1 MATAGLRGL
10 LTFPTPRTAN
20 DPHVERPLG
29 PPAMQNRGAGVRMDK
44 IRKVYGHIAVVRD
57 ISLDI
62 QAGEFFTLLGPSGSG
77 KTTLLQ
83 IIAGFVSPSSGEVL
97 IDGRSVA
104 RVPPQHREVGMV
116 FQNYALFPHLT
127 VFENVAFP
135 LRVRRVS
142 RSAIRERVDN
152 LLRLFQLEGLG
163 GRVPRQLSG
172 GQQQRVA
179 VARALVFEPRAL
191 LMDEPLG
198 ALDKKLREEMQ
209 LELKHLQRRVGA
221 TFVYVTHDQEEAL
234 TMSDRVAIMRRGVI
248 EQVGDP
254 REIYERPAT
263 LFVAGFLGETNLI
276 AGLVKGLE
284 PGGGIT
290 VETHDGGRIRGMA
303 LSPVGVG
310 QSVVAAIRPERIAV
324 VNDAPGTGTVEGVV
338 DEAVYL
344 GDSIRWKVRTAQHG
358 VVVVKEQNRSNQQVR
373 QVGEHVHLR
382 WFPTDVRVFAAAV

>member
-1 MATAGLRGL
+1 
-10 LTFPTPRTAN
+10 
-20 DPHVERPLG
+20 
-29 PPAMQNRGAGVRMDK
+29 MDK
-44 IRKVYGHIAVVRD
+44 IRKVYGNIAVVRD

-83 IIAGFVSPSSGEVL
+83 MIAGFVSPSGGEVL

-163 GRVPRQLSG
+163 GRMPRQLSG

-276 AGLVKGLE
+276 TGLVKGLE
-284 PGGGIT
+284 PSGGIT

-324 VNDAPGTGTVEGVV
+324 VNDGPGIGTVEGVV

-373 QVGEHVHLR
+373 HVGEHVHLR
-382 WFPTDVRVFAAAV
+382 WLPTDVRVFTAAV

>member
-1 MATAGLRGL
+1 
-10 LTFPTPRTAN
+10 
-20 DPHVERPLG
+20 
-29 PPAMQNRGAGVRMDK
+29 MDK
-44 IRKVYGHIAVVRD
+44 IRKVYGDIAVVGD

-62 QAGEFFTLLGPSGSG
+62 RAGEFFTLLGPSGSG

-83 IIAGFVSPSSGEVL
+83 MIAGFVSPSGGEVF
-97 IDGRSVA
+97 IDGRSVV

-163 GRVPRQLSG
+163 GRMPRQLSG

-198 ALDKKLREEMQ
+198 ALDKKLREELQ

-276 AGLVKGLE
+276 TGLVKGLE
-284 PGGGIT
+284 PIGGIT

-303 LSPVGVG
+303 PSRVGVG
-310 QSVVAAIRPERIAV
+310 ESVVAAIRPERIAV
-324 VNDAPGTGTVEGVV
+324 VNDGPGTGTVEGVV

-358 VVVVKEQNRSNQQVR
+358 VVVVKEQNRANQQVR
-373 QVGEHVHLR
+373 QVGEHVHLQ
-382 WFPTDVRVFAAAV
+382 WLPTDVRVFAAAV

>member
-1 MATAGLRGL
+1 VATAGLRGFL
-10 LTFPTPRTAN
+10 AFPTPRAAN
-20 DPHVERPLG
+20 DPLG
-29 PPAMQNRGAGVRMDK
+29 SPALTSRGVGVRMDA
-44 IRKVYGHIAVVRD
+44 IHKVYGHTAVVRD

-62 QAGEFFTLLGPSGSG
+62 HAGEFFTLLGPSGSG

-83 IIAGFVSPSSGEVL
+83 MIAGFVAPSGGDVL
-97 IDGRSVA
+97 IDGRSVS

-127 VFENVAFP
+127 VFENIAFP
-135 LRVRRVS
+135 LRVRRMV
-142 RSAIRERVDN
+142 RSAIRERVDT
-152 LLRLFQLEGLG
+152 LLNLFQLEGLG
-163 GRVPRQLSG
+163 ARLPRQLSG

-221 TFVYVTHDQEEAL
+221 TFVYVTHDQDEAL
-234 TMSDRVAIMRRGVI
+234 AMSDRVAIMRKGAI

-284 PGGGIT
+284 PDGEIA
-290 VETHDGGRIRGMA
+290 VETHDGGRIRGTA

-324 VNDAPGTGTVEGVV
+324 VNDEPGTATVEGLV
-338 DEAVYL
+338 DDAVYL

-358 VVVVKEQNRSNQQVR
+358 AVVLKEQNRSNQQNLR
-373 QVGEHVHLR
+373 IGERVHLR
-382 WFPTDVRVFAAAV
+382 WVPTDVRVFAAAG